1 MTLEREATAELF
13 GIAGTFPR
21 PGWVVLDAARDH
33 RYTGELV
40 FDVEPTTRVYLD
52 RGRIYLAE
60 RATDPSLGA
69 RLVDAGALNAAQLE
83 HGAMRLGDR
92 EHLGRLFERVP
103 SVDRHAVLLTNEM
116 MNDECLA
123 WLARQQVRNV
133 EATPYLHHLS
143 GVHRWDDTDD
153 DDPAHGDVLPAPAP
167 TDAPVEFSPPSE
179 APVEILAPEA
189 LLESLAEDDDMLVHW
204 DEPSW
209 LDERPAGSRRSTD
222 ADVAER
228 PVAETPVIET
238 PVLETPVIETP
249 VIETP
254 APVSFA
260 PPVGRPQEPTPA
272 PEAVAPQPLEAPPGP
287 APDAAAAEPFE
298 AFADPAP
305 DATAPHPFEAPAGP
319 TSDAFAAEPVEAPA
333 APDGVAAEPVEE
345 AAAETP
351 QTLPRDV
358 PETTRP
364 PLSNLLLSSDW
375 ADRLET
381 DGLPDFGSNPLV
393 APVPLPTVPTEP
405 TDRFELVWPSGE
417 IDDNFGA
424 VEAAELEYDPDHDR
438 IGPTARVTR
447 SGGRPADL
455 SEPPQPEGVW
465 DFETSAPSFGPD
477 DPQPTLERA
486 IATSA
491 SDTMVE
497 DDVVLS
503 MRRAVASIE
512 TGSIVARRR
521 LAEHSD
527 TDEPSPEADPA
538 LPGRVAARTETA
550 WRAASGTNVTPTQS
564 VFDDTPTSAVS
575 DDPASVAQA
584 DPVGLA
590 AVVELSVDQNGV
602 AEATSDEDE
611 PARVSALRRLI
622 GGIRRN

>member
-60 RATDPSLGA
+60 RSTDPSLGA

-83 HGAMRLGDR
+83 HGAIRVGDR

-103 SVDRHAVLLTNEM
+103 SVDRHTVLLTSEM

-133 EATPYLHHLS
+133 DATPYLHHVS
-143 GVHRWDDTDD
+143 GVHRWDASADD
-153 DDPAHGDVLPAPAP
+153 DDLLPGEMLPAPAP
-167 TDAPVEFSPPSE
+167 TDSPVEFSPPSE
-179 APVEILAPEA
+179 PPVELLAPEA
-189 LLESLAEDDDMLVHW
+189 LLEPLSDDDDVLVHW

-209 LDERPAGSRRSTD
+209 LDERPAGSRRVTD
-222 ADVAER
+222 VDVTEVQ
-228 PVAETPVIET
+228 VAETRVAET
-238 PVLETPVIETP
+238 LVAETLVAETL
-249 VIETP
+249 VAETH
-254 APVSFA
+254 AAESLA
-260 PPVGRPQEPTPA
+260 PPVGPA
-272 PEAVAPQPLEAPPGP
+272 QVPAAQSPDAAPVQPVEAPPAEFPSEDPVQPLEAP
-287 APDAAAAEPFE
+287 AAQLPE
-298 AFADPAP
+298 
-305 DATAPHPFEAPAGP
+305 
-319 TSDAFAAEPVEAPA
+319 
-333 APDGVAAEPVEE
+333 
-345 AAAETP
+345 
-351 QTLPRDV
+351 TLPSDQLATS
-358 PETTRP
+358 PS

-381 DGLPDFGSNPLV
+381 HGLPDFGSNPLV
-393 APVPLPTVPTEP
+393 APVPLPSVPTEP
-405 TDRFELVWPSGE
+405 TDRFELIWPSGE

-424 VEAAELEYDPDHDR
+424 VDTAELEYDPDHDR
-438 IGPTARVTR
+438 VGPTARVTR
-447 SGGRPADL
+447 TVEQPAEFH
-455 SEPPQPEGVW
+455 EPPQPDQIW

-477 DPQPTLERA
+477 DPPPTFERA
-486 IATSA
+486 VATPD
-491 SDTMVE
+491 SDTTVE

-512 TGSIVARRR
+512 TGSLVARRR
-521 LAEHSD
+521 LAEHPQ
-527 TDEPSPEADPA
+527 TDEAEPEPA

-564 VFDDTPTSAVS
+564 VFEDEATPVLTVDSESAFRVE
-575 DDPASVAQA
+575 SVDLA
-584 DPVGLA
+584 PV
-590 AVVELSVDQNGV
+590 VDLSVLEQES
-602 AEATSDEDE
+602 AETSTDADE

-622 GGIRRN
+622 GGLRRN